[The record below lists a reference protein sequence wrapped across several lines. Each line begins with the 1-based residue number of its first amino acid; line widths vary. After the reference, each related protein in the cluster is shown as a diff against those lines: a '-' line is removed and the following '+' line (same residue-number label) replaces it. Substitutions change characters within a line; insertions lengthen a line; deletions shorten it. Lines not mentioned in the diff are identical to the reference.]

1 MDKFKGIG
9 NNKFT
14 RALTYFLFL
23 NAGIL
28 MLAVGIYFFKAPN
41 GFATGGVSGIS
52 IILAKVLSFLG
63 ITQSM
68 YMLAINTILLIVG
81 VIILGKKCGALT
93 FYCSLMMSIVN
104 FLLEEFIPIYNIP
117 GAVVRIDGV
126 LDGTHHHNALV
137 PVKDVLGYLT
147 GAVEPPTDVTIS
159 APSLTGQP
167 MLELVFAV
175 MLTGIG
181 SAILFRCNA
190 SSGGTD
196 IVALILKKF
205 TSLNVGTALLITDV
219 ITAASTIFIFG
230 VEVGLFSLLGL
241 FAKVFV
247 VDDILDSMNM
257 CKSFTIITT
266 KPRQIEDYITKQM
279 HRGATV
285 YHAEGAFT
293 HKDKTVILTVC
304 RRSEAIKLRKKVKE
318 IDEHSFMVITKT
330 SEIMGKGFR
339 DVQ

>member
-23 NAGIL
+23 NAGVL

-52 IILAKVLSFLG
+52 IILAKITKGLLTSEQTKDFFAFLPDV
-63 ITQSM
+63 IKNNLTQSV
-68 YMLAINTILLIVG
+68 YMLIINSILLVVG

-93 FYCSLMMSIVN
+93 FYCSLMMSAVN
-104 FLLEEFIPIYNIP
+104 FLLEKFVPVESIP
-117 GAVVRIDGV
+117 GAIIGENGV
-126 LDGTHHHNALV
+126 A
-137 PVKDVLGYLT
+137 K
-147 GAVEPPTDVTIS
+147 
-159 APSLTGQP
+159 LTGQP

-181 SAILFRCNA
+181 SAILFKCNA

-196 IVALILKKF
+196 IVALILKKY

-219 ITAASTIFIFG
+219 LTAASTIFIFG

-266 KPRQIEDYITKQM
+266 KPRQIEDYITKKM
-279 HRGATV
+279 KRGATV
-285 YHAEGAFT
+285 YHAEGAYT